1 MKKKPGLLKCSRG
14 PVITFFSAK
23 SSFECMQMS
32 TRFSYNELPANAL
45 DNSSLLAMPHICQ
58 FDKILTHLDWQA
70 WKAWI
75 LWLSR
80 LFHKWVW
87 MTLSKVTMDGKKSRI
102 TFLVFTNMESPDP
115 VTFAIVS
122 WMTLSKLNM
131 DVKKSSITFLVFT
144 NLDA

>member
-1 MKKKPGLLKCSRG
+1 M
-14 PVITFFSAK
+14 
-23 SSFECMQMS
+23 
-32 TRFSYNELPANAL
+32 
-45 DNSSLLAMPHICQ
+45 
-58 FDKILTHLDWQA
+58 
-70 WKAWI
+70 
-75 LWLSR
+75 
-80 LFHKWVW
+80 
-87 MTLSKVTMDGKKSRI
+87 TMDVKKSRI